1 MSVQSGSCG
10 FLQVWAFVF
19 AVMSYG
25 AAAWGQEA
33 PDTQGVKP
41 APIERRAA
49 AKDAATDAAK
59 EPEQEQSVQPQYV
72 MPPMATYDP
81 AIFQNKIASA
91 DLAFLKQFEGAP
103 SGKLW
108 SDKQFKHFVRS
119 AIPGVMYHYGDDRP
133 LTEAMDN
140 AISGS
145 RAPVRIRD
153 GRYVIVAGRSSVY
166 PGLRGEGF
174 VWVDMQEG
182 IVLGGFVFWPTNGEP
197 APAMTVW
204 TKQIK
209 TDTIS
214 LGQLPPAFQE
224 DLADWQTGWKVPMV
238 TTRYFIG
245 NENMK
250 ILLQHDE
257 DFCAPANGNYG
268 PSNSDCEQMNA
279 DAADDD
285 MSAAYYLDET
295 GYKTNATAWMLNPD
309 QVSFI
314 GVRERTCGGVL
325 DPLGCRLRL
334 TRERTR
340 VVLSRREPVFRPRR

>member
-1 MSVQSGSCG
+1 MQALMVM
-10 FLQVWAFVF
+10 A
-19 AVMSYG
+19 AVMVCG
-25 AAAWGQEA
+25 AAQGQEA
-33 PDTQGVKP
+33 PDTQSVRP
-41 APIERRAA
+41 APIERRTSANDA
-49 AKDAATDAAK
+49 AKDPAQEPAA
-59 EPEQEQSVQPQYV
+59 PVQPQYV
-72 MPPMATYDP
+72 MPPMAQYDP
-81 AIFQNKIASA
+81 AIFQRTVPSA
-91 DLAFLKQFEGAP
+91 DLAFLKQFDGV
-103 SGKLW
+103 SCGDLW
-108 SDKQFKHFVRS
+108 SDKQFKHFVRGE
-119 AIPGVMYHYGDDRP
+119 IPGVMYHFGNDRP
-133 LTEAMDN
+133 LSEAMDN

-153 GRYVIVAGRSSVY
+153 GRYVIVTGRSSVF

-182 IVLGGFVFWPTNGEP
+182 TVLGGFVFWPTNGEP

-214 LGQLPPAFQE
+214 LGQLPQAFQA
-224 DLADWQTGWKVPMV
+224 DLADWQMGWGVPTV

-245 NENMK
+245 DVNRK
-250 ILLQHDE
+250 IVLLHDE

-268 PSNSDCEQMNA
+268 SSDSDCEQMNA

-285 MSAAYYLDET
+285 MAAAYYMDET

-309 QVSFI
+309 QVAFI
-314 GVRERTCGGVL
+314 GVRDRTCGGVL
-325 DPLGCRLRL
+325 DPLGCRVRM

-340 VVLSRREPVFRPRR
+340 VIVGRREPVFRPRK